1 MGLSAWVGPAIIATL
16 IASLVQV
23 IGWWIEHRYERRR
36 QTDVRRE
43 KIVDVQTAIR
53 AEIRS
58 HRHRLLQF
66 LSIDVSALPGGPADD
81 FLPVVPSE
89 VRPFVL
95 EAILR
100 DIHILPTD
108 VIDPVIVYYR
118 QVEALIRLVED
129 LRSDRFR
136 QMSGDRRVAMYRDYI
151 GMGVYA
157 AELAAEAIAAIN
169 RDLGLTDAFSS
180 SGAGRSDPKSGA
192 AATAEEGEAKRT

>member
-1 MGLSAWVGPAIIATL
+1 MLSAWVGPAIVATL

-23 IGWWIEHRYERRR
+23 IGWWIEHRHERRR
-36 QTDVRRE
+36 QTDIRRE

-66 LSIDVSALPGGPADD
+66 LSIDVSALPEGPSDD

-151 GMGVYA
+151 AMGAYA
-157 AELAAEAIAAIN
+157 ADLAAEAIAAIN
-169 RDLGLTDAFSS
+169 RDLGLIDAVSS

-192 AATAEEGEAKRT
+192 AATAEEGEGKRP

>member
-1 MGLSAWVGPAIIATL
+1 MALSAWVGPAIVATL

-23 IGWWIEHRYERRR
+23 IGWWIEHRHERVR
-36 QTDVRRE
+36 QITSRRE

-66 LSIDVSALPGGPADD
+66 ANIDTASLPDDGSDD
-81 FLPVVPSE
+81 FLPVVPGE

-100 DIHILPTD
+100 EIHILPTD
-108 VIDPVIVYYR
+108 VIDPVILYYR
-118 QVEALIRLVED
+118 QVEALIKLVED

-136 QMSGDRRVAMYRDYI
+136 QISGRRRVAMYRDYI
-151 GMGVYA
+151 AMGTYA
-157 AELAAEAIAAIN
+157 AELATDAIAAIN
-169 RDLGLTDAFSS
+169 QDLGLAVDINSLDAGP
-180 SGAGRSDPKSGA
+180 SGPKSGEAGSA
-192 AATAEEGEAKRT
+192 AQGGAKRT

>member
-1 MGLSAWVGPAIIATL
+1 MVLSAWVGPAIIATP
-16 IASLVQV
+16 IASLVQI
-23 IGWWIEHRYERRR
+23 IGWQIEHRHERRR
-36 QTDVRRE
+36 QTDIRRE
-43 KIVDVQTAIR
+43 KIVDVQTVIR

-58 HRHRLLQF
+58 HRRLLQF
-66 LSIDVSALPGGPADD
+66 LAVDLSTLSSGPEDD

-95 EAILR
+95 DAILR

-129 LRSDRFR
+129 LRSERFR
-136 QMSGDRRVAMYRDYI
+136 EMTGDRRVAMYRDYI

-157 AELAAEAIAAIN
+157 AELAADAIAAIN
-169 RDLGLTDAFSS
+169 RDLGVADRVSS
-180 SGAGRSDPKSGA
+180 SGADRSDPRSGA
-192 AATAEEGEAKRT
+192 AGPAAGGEAKRA

>member
-16 IASLVQV
+16 IASLVQI
-23 IGWWIEHRYERRR
+23 IGWQIEHRHERRR
-36 QTDVRRE
+36 QTDMRRE

-66 LSIDVSALPGGPADD
+66 LAVDLSALPSGPEDD

-95 EAILR
+95 DAILR

-136 QMSGDRRVAMYRDYI
+136 EMTGDRRVAMYRDYI

-157 AELAAEAIAAIN
+157 AELAADAIAAIN
-169 RDLGLTDAFSS
+169 RDLGVADRVSS
-180 SGAGRSDPKSGA
+180 SGADRSDPRSGA
-192 AATAEEGEAKRT
+192 AGSAAGGEAKRA

>member
-1 MGLSAWVGPAIIATL
+1 MALSTWVGPAIVATL

-23 IGWWIEHRYERRR
+23 IGWWIEHRHERVR
-36 QTDVRRE
+36 QIASRRE

-66 LSIDVSALPGGPADD
+66 QQIDASSVPEGAVDE
-81 FLPVVPSE
+81 FLPVVPGE

-100 DIHILPTD
+100 EIHILPTD

-118 QVEALIRLVED
+118 QVEALIKLVED
-129 LRSDRFR
+129 LRSERFR
-136 QMSGDRRVAMYRDYI
+136 QISGERRVAMYKDYLA
-151 GMGVYA
+151 MGVYA
-157 AELAAEAIAAIN
+157 AELASDAIAAIN
-169 RDLGLTDAFSS
+169 QDLGLAADVSS
-180 SGAGRSDPKSGA
+180 SDAARSGPKSGEAESA
-192 AATAEEGEAKRT
+192 AQDGAKRT

>member
-1 MGLSAWVGPAIIATL
+1 MGLSAWVGPAIIATP
-16 IASLVQV
+16 IASLVQI
-23 IGWWIEHRYERRR
+23 IGWQIEHRHERRR
-36 QTDVRRE
+36 QTDIRRE
-43 KIVDVQTAIR
+43 KIVDVQTVIR

-58 HRHRLLQF
+58 HRRLLQF
-66 LSIDVSALPGGPADD
+66 LAVDLSTLSSGPEDD

-95 EAILR
+95 DAILR

-129 LRSDRFR
+129 LRSERFR
-136 QMSGDRRVAMYRDYI
+136 EMTGDRRVAMYRDYI

-157 AELAAEAIAAIN
+157 AELAADAIAAIN
-169 RDLGLTDAFSS
+169 RDLGVADRVSS
-180 SGAGRSDPKSGA
+180 SGADRSDPRSGA
-192 AATAEEGEAKRT
+192 AGPAAGGEAKRA